1 MTLALSSGLSR
12 NSLRASEA
20 TRVWMKGSGWV
31 GRGCCLYR
39 LRAELTFAQERVV
52 GTAYGVLTCLRNL
65 VRRGLL
71 RFRRLIPVLPIGVP
85 VKPACEQL
93 IEVGCRSREGGT
105 VTDHFPSDW
114 ARTEPQQKRG
124 LQAM

>member
-20 TRVWMKGSGWV
+20 TRVRMKGSGWG

-39 LRAELTFAQERVV
+39 LRAELAVAKERVV

-71 RFRRLIPVLPIGVP
+71 RFQTRIPVLPIRAP
-85 VKPACEQL
+85 VKPERA
-93 IEVGCRSREGGT
+93 SN
-105 VTDHFPSDW
+105 
-114 ARTEPQQKRG
+114 
-124 LQAM
+124 